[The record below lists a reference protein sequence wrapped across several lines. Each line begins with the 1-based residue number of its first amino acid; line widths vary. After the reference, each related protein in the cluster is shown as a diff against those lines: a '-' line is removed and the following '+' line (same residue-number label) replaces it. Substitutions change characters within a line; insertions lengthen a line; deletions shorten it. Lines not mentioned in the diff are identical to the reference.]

1 MKVKKC
7 KSVFKKS
14 YKESPINVNYNTSG
28 IEKVDKLDKEVQF
41 RNTIMENGFNETPIT
56 PID

>member
-14 YKESPINVNYNTSG
+14 YKESPINVNYYTSG
-28 IEKVDKLDKEVQF
+28 IEKVDKEVQF